1 MFDIVAGAEL
11 AELRQSSA
19 NGRCETA
26 RRPIRVGSDLFLW

>member
-1 MFDIVAGAEL
+1 MIDIVAAAEL

-26 RRPIRVGSDLFLW
+26 RRLIRAESDLFLW

>member
-1 MFDIVAGAEL
+1 MIDIVAAAEL

-26 RRPIRVGSDLFLW
+26 RRPSRGGSDLFLW

>member
-1 MFDIVAGAEL
+1 MIDTGAGGDL

-26 RRPIRVGSDLFLW
+26 RRLIRAGSDLFLW